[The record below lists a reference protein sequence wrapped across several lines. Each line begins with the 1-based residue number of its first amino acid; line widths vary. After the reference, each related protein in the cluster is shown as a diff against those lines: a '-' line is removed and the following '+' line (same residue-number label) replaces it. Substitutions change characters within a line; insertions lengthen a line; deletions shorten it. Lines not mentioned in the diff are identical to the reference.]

1 MLSLEACEGSAMKKK
16 KYIKSIHPRRK
27 ALEKGLEVGA
37 DDSQASRGERMTN
50 GCNTNLPEYS
60 KVWNHQ
66 YEN

>member
-1 MLSLEACEGSAMKKK
+1 MKKK

-37 DDSQASRGERMTN
+37 DDNQASRGERMTN
-50 GCNTNLPEYS
+50 GCKTNLLEYS
-60 KVWNHQ
+60 EVWNHQ